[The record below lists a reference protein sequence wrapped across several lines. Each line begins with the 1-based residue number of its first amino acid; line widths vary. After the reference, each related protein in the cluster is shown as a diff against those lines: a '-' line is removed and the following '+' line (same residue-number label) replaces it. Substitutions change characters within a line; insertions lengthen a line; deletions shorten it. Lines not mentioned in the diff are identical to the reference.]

1 MDRIQENKATVVGEG
16 TGILEALASDNFL
29 IFPDQSAQSLAAPY
43 QVFGD
48 NVIGNK
54 RNIK

>member
-1 MDRIQENKATVVGEG
+1 MDRIQENKSLPADGES
-16 TGILEALASDNFL
+16 ILEALASDNFL